1 MMATF
6 PRGYGNR
13 AASICKPFADSG
25 TVLALTNVMI
35 ISRIG
40 RRSAFTGI
48 ALALAMLSSTGCG
61 KDAAAPPANP
71 QIAGHWSGSAA
82 LSTVRFEATFTESAG
97 AVGGSGQFT
106 SPLGSGPF
114 TVDGR
119 VTGGDV
125 SLNLTSTQFGVT
137 TYVGRFSGDN
147 RIIGHLTDASYGNI
161 DLTLDR
167 D

>member
-1 MMATF
+1 
-6 PRGYGNR
+6 
-13 AASICKPFADSG
+13 
-25 TVLALTNVMI
+25 
-35 ISRIG
+35 
-40 RRSAFTGI
+40 
-48 ALALAMLSSTGCG
+48 
-61 KDAAAPPANP
+61 
-71 QIAGHWSGSAA
+71 
-82 LSTVRFEATFTESAG
+82 VRFEATFTESAG

-119 VTGGDV
+119 LTGSDVT
-125 SLNLTSTQFGVT
+125 LNLTSTQFGVT

-161 DLTLDR
+161 DLTLNR

>member
-1 MMATF
+1 MMT
-6 PRGYGNR
+6 
-13 AASICKPFADSG
+13 
-25 TVLALTNVMI
+25 
-35 ISRIG
+35 SRTL
-40 RRSAFTGI
+40 RRTAFTSLV
-48 ALALAMLSSTGCG
+48 ASLAVVFATGCG
-61 KDAAAPPANP
+61 KDTAAPPATP

-82 LSTVRFEATFTESAG
+82 LSTVRIEATFTETAG

-119 VTGGDV
+119 VTGADV

-161 DLTLDR
+161 DLTLNR